1 MSDPKRKS
9 FGFLKIAAIIVL
21 LLVAAIVAL
30 PFLLDVNQ
38 FRPKLESTLS
48 SALGREIKIGD
59 LSLSLLGGSVGVR
72 DIVIADNPDFSRSP
86 FVTAESLKASV
97 ELKPLIFDKEV
108 RITGISLDRPSINL
122 IRSSSGKWNFSDL
135 GSKHAGAEETAAS
148 DSARILETRALIKEL
163 KINGGRI
170 TITQGNRKPTVY
182 EGVDITASNLSFA
195 TPFPFTIAASLPGG
209 GTLKLDGVGG
219 PLSQTDL
226 LTTPMTASLVVDK
239 FDLVSSGFA
248 TPDSGLSGLLDFRGT
263 AASDGRSVTS
273 EGHADAGNLQVV
285 KGGSPAARSIGL
297 DYTLD
302 YDLVEKSGTV
312 SNVKVQSGA
321 ASAQLNGTYSIQQ
334 DGAVLKMKLRGAN
347 MPVQDLTA
355 LLPAFGVALPR
366 GASLEGGSM
375 DVDLAAEG
383 PVNGLITAG
392 TADITGTRLVGFDL
406 AGKMS
411 ALAAIAGISSNQQ
424 TEIEKFSST
433 MTMAPDGIQI
443 SNLLLEMPVLGKLTG
458 AGKIAPDQTLDFTML
473 ANLKP
478 SGGVASALTRL
489 SAGKGISLPFFVRGT
504 ASDPKF
510 IPDTKNA
517 ARSILGSAIPGS
529 ESKEGGALGKALR
542 GLFEKKQ

>member
-9 FGFLKIAAIIVL
+9 FGILKIAAIVAL
-21 LLVAAIVAL
+21 LLVAAMIAL

-48 SALGREIKIGD
+48 NALGREIKIGD
-59 LSLSLLGGSVGVR
+59 LSLSLLGGSVGVK
-72 DIVIADNPDFSRSP
+72 DIVIADNPAFSDSP
-86 FVTAESLKASV
+86 FVTAKSLKARV
-97 ELKPLIFDKEV
+97 ELKPLIFDKEI

-135 GSKHAGAEETAAS
+135 GSRHAGAEETAAS
-148 DSARILETRALIKEL
+148 DSARILESRALIKEL

-170 TITQGNRKPTVY
+170 TVTQGNRKPTVY
-182 EGVDITASNLSFA
+182 EDVNITAGNLSFT
-195 TPFPFTIAASLPGG
+195 TPFPFTITASLPGG

-219 PLSQTDL
+219 PLSPTDL
-226 LTTPMTASLVVDK
+226 LATPMTASLLVDK

-248 TPDSGLSGLLDFRGT
+248 APDSGLSGLLDFRGT
-263 AASDGRSVTS
+263 ATSDGRRVTS

-285 KGGSPAARSIGL
+285 KGGSPAARPIGL
-297 DYTLD
+297 DYRLD

-312 SNVKVQSGA
+312 SNVKVQCGA

-334 DGAVLKMKLRGAN
+334 DGAVLKMKLRGVN

-355 LLPAFGVALPR
+355 LLPAFGVTLPK

-375 DVDLAAEG
+375 NVDLTAEG
-383 PVNGLITAG
+383 PVDRLITEG
-392 TADITGTRLVGFDL
+392 TADIAGTRLAGFDL
-406 AGKMS
+406 AGKLS
-411 ALAAIAGISSNQQ
+411 ALAALAGIQSNQQ
-424 TEIEKFSST
+424 TEIEKFSSAMK
-433 MTMAPDGIQI
+433 MTPDGIQV

-478 SGGVASALTRL
+478 SAGVGSVLTRL
-489 SAGKGISLPFFVRGT
+489 SAGKGLNLPFFVRGT
-504 ASDPKF
+504 ASEPKF
-510 IPDTKNA
+510 VPDTKNA
-517 ARSILGSAIPGS
+517 ARSILGSAISGS